1 VTAENPSP
9 SQLESGMTDDDFR
22 QMLRRAM
29 RTVAILAPILFVVFA
44 LTMGWQ
50 SGLLLLAGAVISW
63 TGIHEWRRLA
73 LVIFARLDN
82 QQNAGAMGRTLVL
95 FFLRLAMAVAILYV
109 SLRCLHG
116 NVYALVAGLGL
127 AVVALSIEAVRLLH

>member
-1 VTAENPSP
+1 MTAENPSP

-95 FFLRLAMAVAILYV
+95 FFLRLGDGRRN
-109 SLRCLHG
+109 SLC
-116 NVYALVAGLGL
+116 
-127 AVVALSIEAVRLLH
+127 